1 MGNEPNDICGIVTVG
16 DDAWAVVGLNGVKL
30 KTGGTVDEEAE
41 GGGGGD
47 EATPVGGAC
56 AKMI

>member
-1 MGNEPNDICGIVTVG
+1 
-16 DDAWAVVGLNGVKL
+16 VGLNGVKL